1 MDWTVLRVLAP
12 YVATPNRVS
21 DEGSIPSRGRAE
33 GEGSDKREIYHG
45 EITSKCE
52 MQEVVQWKKAES
64 GEEHGDSIHSG
75 MIMKKGSCDRRA
87 EHESVERAGPFCNL
101 LRVVFV

>member
-1 MDWTVLRVLAP
+1 MDGL
-12 YVATPNRVS
+12 NRVAS
-21 DEGSIPSRGRAE
+21 PGAVPREGSIPLRGRAE

-75 MIMKKGSCDRRA
+75 MIMKKGTCDRRA
-87 EHESVERAGPFCNL
+87 VHERVERTGPLRSL
-101 LRVVFV
+101 LWAVFV

>member
-1 MDWTVLRVLAP
+1 MDGLSC
-12 YVATPNRVS
+12 VASPGAVPR
-21 DEGSIPSRGRAE
+21 EGSIPLRGRAE

-75 MIMKKGSCDRRA
+75 MIMKEGSCDRRA
-87 EHESVERAGPFCNL
+87 EHEGVERAGPFCNL
-101 LRVVFV
+101 LWVVFV